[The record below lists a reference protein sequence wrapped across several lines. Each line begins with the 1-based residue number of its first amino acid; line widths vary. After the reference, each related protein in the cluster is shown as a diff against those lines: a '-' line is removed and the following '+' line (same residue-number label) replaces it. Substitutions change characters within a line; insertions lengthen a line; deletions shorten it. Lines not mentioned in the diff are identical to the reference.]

1 MKIPDNAQ
9 QILDSYPFPRRFCVT
24 YALAC
29 AKDCLEFSNEK
40 DMPVA
45 KACIEVVERWLR
57 GEATEQECRDTA
69 ASISNVAYAYATYAT
84 YATYVAYAATY
95 AATYA
100 ASAAYATAYTDAAAA
115 RAAGNHRPMDYYRDL
130 LLTMIQTELTELE
143 RVMLGL
149 S

>member
-1 MKIPDNAQ
+1 MKTKNVN
-9 QILDSYPFPRRFCVT
+9 QILDSYHFSRRFCVT

-29 AKDCLEFSNEK
+29 AKDCLEFNTEK
-40 DMPVA
+40 DMPAA

-57 GEATEQECRDTA
+57 GEATEQECRDASA
-69 ASISNVAYAYATYAT
+69 AYSATYAAYAAFAATYAT
-84 YATYVAYAATY
+84 YATYVAYATDSAAT

-100 ASAAYATAYTDAAAA
+100 AAAYAYAS
-115 RAAGNHRPMDYYRDL
+115 GGHRPKDYYTDL

-149 S
+149 